1 MRDFILGLK
10 ERILN
15 GEQITKEEA
24 LKLVN
29 IQDEETCK
37 VLFESANEIRE
48 KLVGDTVDLC
58 TIMNVKSGKCSE
70 DCRYCAQSSH
80 YKTGVE
86 TYSLLDSDKIIERAK
101 EMESEGVDR
110 FSLVSSGR
118 DIKEDL
124 DGLLEVYDKLVG
136 STDLH
141 ICASHGLLKEE
152 DAEKLKEKGVVRY
165 HHNLETSRGFYKEI
179 CTTHTY
185 EDRIETIKN
194 VQKTG
199 MEVCCGGIFGMGE
212 SQGDRID
219 MAFEIKDLG
228 IKSVPINILNPIQG
242 TPMEENDVL
251 LPLEILKIIAVYRF
265 ILPDASIRFGGG
277 RKALGEQDKDGFLS
291 GINAALTGNYLT
303 TTGKNVSED
312 VQMIKSVGL
321 KLNKR

>member
-10 ERILN
+10 EMILDG
-15 GEQITKEEA
+15 GEITREEA
-24 LKLVN
+24 LKLAN
-29 IQDEETCK
+29 IQDEETCT

-48 KLVGDTVDLC
+48 NLVGDRVDLC

-124 DGLLEVYDKLVG
+124 EGLLEIYDKLVG

-141 ICASHGLLKEE
+141 ICASHGILKEE
-152 DAEKLKEKGVVRY
+152 DAKKLKEKGVIRY
-165 HHNLETSRGFYKEI
+165 HHNLETSREYYKEI

-212 SQGDRID
+212 SQEDRID
-219 MAFEIKDLG
+219 MAFEIKNLG
-228 IKSVPINILNPIQG
+228 IKSVPINILNPVKG
-242 TPMEENDVL
+242 TPMEENYIL
-251 LPLEILKIIAVYRF
+251 LPVEILKIIALYRF
-265 ILPDASIRFGGG
+265 ILPDATIRYAGG
-277 RKALGEQDKDGFLS
+277 RKALGEKDKDGFLS
-291 GINAALTGNYLT
+291 GVNGALTGNYLT

-312 VQMIKSVGL
+312 IEMIKSVGL